1 MMTTTKKQTAAETY
15 AARAQECHQLIDSL
29 KSRLEEHQGKQ
40 AADPRN
46 WGFAGDL
53 DYVIE
58 QLAYVLAALGDRSAV
73 DRHGFKY

>member
-1 MMTTTKKQTAAETY
+1 MGGVKPRLQAHAAT
-15 AARAQECHQLIDSL
+15 
-29 KSRLEEHQGKQ
+29 Q
-40 AADPRN
+40 AADPKN

-53 DYVIE
+53 DYVIQ

>member
-1 MMTTTKKQTAAETY
+1 MTSTKQHSAAETY
-15 AARAQECHQLIDSL
+15 VARVRECNQLIESL
-29 KSRLEEHQGKQ
+29 KSRLEDHQGMQ

-58 QLAYVLAALGDRSAV
+58 QLAYVLATLGDRSAV

>member
-1 MMTTTKKQTAAETY
+1 MTSTTQQTAAEAY
-15 AARAQECHQLIDSL
+15 AERAQECNELIDAL
-29 KSRLEEHQGKQ
+29 KAQLQVHATGQQ
-40 AADPRN
+40 AEPKH

-58 QLAYVLAALGDRSAV
+58 QLSYVLASLGNRSAV

>member
-1 MMTTTKKQTAAETY
+1 MTSTKQQTAAETY
-15 AARAQECHQLIDSL
+15 AARAQECNQLIDGV
-29 KSRLEEHQGKQ
+29 KSRLQAHAATQ
-40 AADPRN
+40 AADPKN

-53 DYVIE
+53 DYVIQ

>member
-1 MMTTTKKQTAAETY
+1 MTSTKQQTAAETY
-15 AARAQECHQLIDSL
+15 AARVQECNQLIDSL
-29 KSRLEEHQGKQ
+29 KSGLQAHSATQ
-40 AADPRN
+40 AADPKN

-58 QLAYVLAALGDRSAV
+58 QLSYVLASLGDRSAV